1 MTSDARL
8 APPVV
13 DIDPQEAPP
22 LRWGILGAGLIA
34 RKLVDAVT
42 QHTRSEVVA
51 VAAASSLERAQAFA
65 EEKGVP
71 KAYGTY
77 EELVADPDVDVVY
90 VATTH
95 NNHHGPALLAI
106 DAGKHVLVEKAFTQ
120 NLAQAETVVEAARA
134 RGVFLMEAMW
144 TRHLPQMHVVR
155 AAIARGDIGTIRTVH
170 ADHGHDHTAIQRLTD
185 PELAGGAA
193 LDLTVYPVS
202 LVHDLLGVPEQV
214 IATGWLRESG
224 VDAQEAMILAY
235 PSRQAL
241 ATIQASMESQTPA
254 MALIGGTTGYL
265 VMDRKA
271 YEPGIVRLHDRDGA
285 LLWEYDGTADN
296 GFQFEAAEVA
306 RCIAEGLTESPV
318 HPLEQ
323 TLSEM
328 RVLDQ
333 LRDAVGLVYPN
344 ER

>member
-1 MTSDARL
+1 MTLEDRL
-8 APPVV
+8 APPAV
-13 DIDPQEAPP
+13 DIDPREAPP

-34 RKLVDAVT
+34 RKLVDAVQAYT
-42 QHTRSEVVA
+42 ASEVVA

-65 EEKGVP
+65 EEKAIA
-71 KAYGTY
+71 KAYGSY

-95 NNHHGPALLAI
+95 NNHHGPALTAI
-106 DAGKHVLVEKAFTQ
+106 GAGKHLLVEKAFTQ
-120 NLAQAETVVEAARA
+120 NLAQAQAVVDAARDK
-134 RGVFLMEAMW
+134 GVFLMEAMW

-155 AAIARGDIGTIRTVH
+155 EAIARGDIGTIRTVH

-214 IATGWLRESG
+214 MATGWLRESG
-224 VDAQEAMILAY
+224 VDAQEALMLTY
-235 PSRQAL
+235 PSRQAI
-241 ATIQASMESQTPA
+241 ATVQASMESQTPA

-271 YEPGIVRLHDRDGA
+271 YEPGTVRLHDRDGTV
-285 LLWEYDGTADN
+285 LWEYDGTVDN
-296 GFQFEAAEVA
+296 GFQFEVAEVA
-306 RCIAEGLTESPV
+306 RCVAAGLMESPV
-318 HPLEQ
+318 HPLDQ

-333 LRDAVGLVYPN
+333 VRAAVGLAYPN
-344 ER
+344 EG